1 MVAMASPQ
9 LENGYTPIA
18 NELLEAIIA
27 APLSGGQVRILLHVA
42 RMTYGWRRTH
52 DRISAA
58 AFAAATKLHPKV
70 VARELRD
77 LNARGY
83 LVTLGEE
90 GRTTVYRIQ
99 KDHQQWDTGNLLVPG
114 QDGDTGNQNT
124 PPPGTKRFPD
134 PEPKGSPY
142 IGRVKTT
149 TKTTLQSN
157 TEPNGSGTLRD
168 RFEIKYRE
176 ATNKTAVLGEL
187 FSLLLGKEPDFKR
200 LGGMAKRLNSGGKVL
215 DLIIDASKQRISDDP
230 HDYLDAMIARQ
241 LRRKRDDPAAPPVTL
256 DNGQTIS
263 ADAARKL
270 TKFAN
275 VKLGGA

>member
-1 MVAMASPQ
+1 MASPQ

-58 AFAAATKLHPKV
+58 AFATATNLHPKV
-70 VARELRD
+70 VAREIRD

-83 LVTLGEE
+83 LMTLGEE
-90 GRTTVYRIQ
+90 GRTTIYRIQ
-99 KDHQQWDTGNLLVPG
+99 KDHQQWDTGNQKVPG
-114 QDGDTGNQNT
+114 QDSGTRNQKV
-124 PPPGTKRFPD
+124 PGLEPKGSRY
-134 PEPKGSPY
+134 PEPKGSPCSIY
-142 IGRVKTT
+142 IKKEKETFKET
-149 TKTTLQSN
+149 

-168 RFEIKYRE
+168 RFEVKYRE

-275 VKLGGA
+275 VKLGGE